1 MPYTRP
7 TLSDLRSQVAQD
19 ISAALPGADALL
31 RFSNLNITGVAQ
43 ANLANLHYGY
53 LDWIALQ
60 ANPFTA
66 TDEYLEGWAALK
78 GIYRKGATSA
88 TGKVTFSATSG
99 SVIAAGT
106 TLVRGD
112 GATAS
117 TLDDAVEIG
126 GRVTVRATITADPAG
141 SAGAFG
147 NAAVGVV
154 MSLSQAHAGIQA
166 NGVVSVAFT
175 GGADIEKDDPF
186 RSRMLEAYQ
195 STPQGGDRSDYVGWA
210 KEVPGVTRAWCSPNS
225 FGAGTVVVYVMFD
238 NANAAQAGFPQGG
251 NGVASEEPRAVAA
264 NGDQLVVA
272 NHIFP
277 VQPVTALVYVVAP
290 LAAPVNFSLSGVP
303 VAKQDAVRAAL
314 ADVFFRTG
322 KATGGSTP
330 IAFAWSAI
338 AAVAGVSDFVIVAP
352 TTDIINAAGTLPT
365 VGVITYL

>member
-1 MPYTRP
+1 MPFTRP

-99 SVIAAGT
+99 SVIAEGT

-112 GATAS
+112 GTTAV
-117 TLDDAVEIG
+117 TLEDAMEVG
-126 GRVTVRATITADPAG
+126 GRVTVRATVTVDPEG

-154 MSLSQAHAGIQA
+154 MSLSQALAGIQA
-166 NGVVSVAFT
+166 NGVVSTAFA
-175 GGADIEKDDPF
+175 GGADIEGDDPF

-195 STPQGGDRSDYVGWA
+195 STPQGGDRSDYVRWA
-210 KEVPGVTRAWCSPNS
+210 RDVPGVTRAWCSPNS
-225 FGAGTVVVYVMFD
+225 YGAGTVVVYVMFD
-238 NANAAQAGFPQGG
+238 KANAAQAGFPQGS
-251 NGVASEEPRAVAA
+251 NGVALDEPRAPAA
-264 NGDQLVVA
+264 SGDQVAVA

-277 VQPVTALVYVVAP
+277 MQPVTALVYVVAP
-290 LAAPVNFSLSGVP
+290 VAAPVNFSLSGIP
-303 VAKQDAVRAAL
+303 AGQRSAVQAAL

-338 AAVAGVSDFVIVAP
+338 AAVAGVSDFVIADP
-352 TTDIINAAGTLPT
+352 TTDIVNAAGTLPT
-365 VGVITYL
+365 IGIITYT